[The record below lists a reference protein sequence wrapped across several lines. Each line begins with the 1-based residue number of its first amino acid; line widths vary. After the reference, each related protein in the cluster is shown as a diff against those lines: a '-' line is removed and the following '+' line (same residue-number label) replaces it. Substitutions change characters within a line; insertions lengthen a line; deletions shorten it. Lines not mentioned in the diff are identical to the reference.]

1 MKPVKHIII
10 PVFLNNLGCPASGR
24 CVFCDQAAS
33 GGTPCGPDSTESYLK
48 GFISGLEKEN
58 ISKNEYSFEIAF
70 YGGTFTALPRGVQ
83 ESFFEAG
90 RSAVSSAGEGRRGID
105 GKFEGF
111 RISTRPDFI
120 DIEALSFLKANAVK
134 TIEIGVESFDDG
146 VLQKAGRGYSAAS
159 AAYSCGLV
167 KKSGFKFSLHLM
179 CGLEGQSREVFLRDC
194 ASLAAAG
201 PDYAR
206 IHPLCVMSGSRLGE
220 IYKAGGFVPRPDSE
234 LIEETAYAMAFF
246 ELNGIKVIRAGILEN
261 DKFRKEVLAGPAFP
275 NLREIA
281 ESLIHSTV
289 FDFIR
294 TKFERPSKILV
305 ETGGEKILNYL
316 VGYKKE
322 NIKKNNDL
330 LLEFKNKILYNNAKD
345 AMPYIL
351 ISAENNESAYVL
363 TRPDVLK
370 QYINKF

>member
-1 MKPVKHIII
+1 MEPVKHIII

-33 GGTPCGPDSTESYLK
+33 GGTPCSPDSIESYLK
-48 GFISGLEKEN
+48 NFISGLEKEN
-58 ISKNEYSFEIAF
+58 ISKNEYSYEIAF
-70 YGGTFTALPRGVQ
+70 YGGTFTALRRQVQ
-83 ESFFEAG
+83 ASFFEAG
-90 RSAVSSAGEGRRGID
+90 RSALKAAGESRGGR
-105 GKFEGF
+105 FEGF

-120 DIEALSFLKANAVK
+120 DIETLSFLKENTVK
-134 TIEIGVESFDDG
+134 TIEIGIESFDDG
-146 VLQKAGRGYSAAS
+146 VLEKAGRGYSS
-159 AAYSCGLV
+159 AAAIASCDLI
-167 KKSGFKFSLHLM
+167 KKTGFKLSLHLM
-179 CGLEGQSREVFLRDC
+179 CGLEGQTRDVFLRDC
-194 ASLAAAG
+194 SSLASAG

-206 IHPLCVMSGSRLGE
+206 IHPLCVMAGSRLGE
-220 IYKAGGFVPRPDSE
+220 FYKAGGFVPRPDSE
-234 LIEETAYAMAFF
+234 LIEETAYAMSFF
-246 ELNGIKVIRAGILEN
+246 ELNNIKIIRAGILEN

-289 FDFIR
+289 YDFIR
-294 TKFERPSKILV
+294 AKFQRPSKIII
-305 ETGGEKILNYL
+305 ETGREKTLNYL

-351 ISAENNESAYVL
+351 ISAENNELTYVL